1 MFDPCPI
8 ALCVFTVG
16 QLLKTVAESDSS
28 DISERSANCSSS
40 DNKRSHFVFGGS
52 FELYQ
57 GEPLAEKSEADTNQS
72 SKSDGNEDEDGI
84 SLLELEK
91 RFKREIPVDEW

>member
-1 MFDPCPI
+1 M
-8 ALCVFTVG
+8 
-16 QLLKTVAESDSS
+16 AESDSS

-52 FELYQ
+52 LEPYQ

-72 SKSDGNEDEDGI
+72 SMKMAM
-84 SLLELEK
+84 K
-91 RFKREIPVDEW
+91 MKTVFCC

>member
-1 MFDPCPI
+1 M
-8 ALCVFTVG
+8 
-16 QLLKTVAESDSS
+16 
-28 DISERSANCSSS
+28 
-40 DNKRSHFVFGGS
+40 FGGS